1 MQSWQIGL
9 AIAGLV
15 IVIEIILN
23 WKWNA
28 PYFRVGIPIFMRRIE
43 RTGGVANIDLDP
55 LEQSTKTAAG
65 APLVFRRLG
74 PDLIA
79 FRERAFGGYIP
90 MMRGVIRSNA
100 EEPSIVVAGLI
111 HWSVVVV
118 AIVLVI
124 FLRRGVLNIAPYF
137 LGLLGV
143 LYFIQAVRFNR
154 VATKLR
160 GPAHADEKAFNHRDT
175 KNTENSL

>member
-1 MQSWQIGL
+1 MWQIGV
-9 AIAGLV
+9 AIVGLV

-28 PYFRVGIPIFMRRIE
+28 SYFAVGIPIFMRRIE
-43 RTGGVANIDLDP
+43 RTGGTAIIDLDA
-55 LEQSTKTAAG
+55 LEKTTKTASG
-65 APLVFRRLG
+65 APLAFRRLG
-74 PDLIA
+74 PDLVA

-90 MMRGVIRSNA
+90 MMRGVIKSNA

-111 HWSVVVV
+111 DWSAIVI
-118 AIVLVI
+118 AIVLVV
-124 FLRRGVLNIAPYF
+124 FLRRHVYDVAPYF

-160 GPAHADEKAFNHRDT
+160 
-175 KNTENSL
+175 

>member
-1 MQSWQIGL
+1 MHSWQIGV
-9 AIAGLV
+9 AIACV
-15 IVIEIILN
+15 AIIIEIILN

-28 PYFRVGIPIFMRRIE
+28 PYFRTGIPIFLRRIE
-43 RTGGVANIDLDP
+43 KRGGIAGIDLEA

-65 APLVFRRLG
+65 APFAFRRLG

-90 MMRGVIRSNA
+90 MMRGAIRSNA
-100 EEPSIVVAGLI
+100 EESSIAVAGLL
-111 HWSVVVV
+111 HWSVIIV
-118 AIVLVI
+118 AIVLAV
-124 FLRRGVLNIAPYF
+124 FLRRGVLDVAPYF
-137 LGLLGV
+137 LGLLAV

-160 GPAHADEKAFNHRDT
+160 GPAHAEEKVAGA
-175 KNTENSL
+175 

>member
-1 MQSWQIGL
+1 MQSWQIGV

-23 WKWNA
+23 WKWNVS
-28 PYFRVGIPIFMRRIE
+28 YFRVGILIFLRRIE
-43 RTGGVANIDLDP
+43 KTGGIAAIELEP

-65 APLVFRRLG
+65 APLAFRRLR

-90 MMRGVIRSNA
+90 MMRGVIRSDA
-100 EEPSIVVAGLI
+100 EEPSIVVAGLVD
-111 HWSVVVV
+111 WSVIAV
-118 AIVLVI
+118 AIVLVV
-124 FLRRGVLNIAPYF
+124 FLRRGVLNVAPYF

-143 LYFIQAVRFNR
+143 LYFIQAVRFYR
-154 VATKLR
+154 VASKLR
-160 GPAHADEKAFNHRDT
+160 GPAHAEEKVAGA
-175 KNTENSL
+175 